1 MFRRP
6 AALFTLALS
15 VLAFTA
21 APALAGSKYMSKTT
35 GVGAQTWWTQVDG
48 TEPGSTFGNV
58 HTGWLYAY
66 ETSSGKGDAFVYI
79 DDWDCAPGQLPS
91 GGGHDDPEEPTGCS
105 WIGSR
110 QGEGFGLSFEVDR
123 KLENGHL
130 SGQLTLFG
138 GGHGSGGVVGRPTA
152 DISWT
157 GTGNLQKSSS
167 TWRFNDGTTTYV
179 ERYSSSD
186 RSAVMSGSLGPMGF
200 DPDLSGG
207 SISMYRSMSKSQ
219 TR

>member
-1 MFRRP
+1 MFRR
-6 AALFTLALS
+6 LVVLLTVALS
-15 VLAFTA
+15 VLATAA

-48 TEPGSTFGNV
+48 TDPGSAFGNV
-58 HTGWLYAY
+58 HVGWLYAY
-66 ETSSGKGDAFVYI
+66 ETSNGLGDAFVYI
-79 DDWDCAPGQLPS
+79 DDWDCPPGQLPTD
-91 GGGHDDPEEPTGCS
+91 GGHGDPEPTGCT

-110 QGEGFGLSFEVDR
+110 QGEGYGLSFQVDR
-123 KLENGHL
+123 KLENAHL

-138 GGHGSGGVVGRPTA
+138 GGHGGGGVVGRPTA
-152 DISWT
+152 DITWT
-157 GTGNLQKSSS
+157 GTGALRKSSS
-167 TWRFNDGTTTYV
+167 TWRYNDGTTTYS

-186 RSAVMSGSLGPMGF
+186 RSAVMSGSLGSMGF

-207 SISMYRSMSKSQ
+207 SISSFRSTTKSQ